1 MKGREKRRKSEGGG
15 KERVKATFN
24 GELWS
29 EIAEPRT
36 VKGQITHHGVTYLV
50 AARREFRIV
59 RH

>member
-1 MKGREKRRKSEGGG
+1 MKGRERRRKSEGGG
-15 KERVKATFN
+15 KERVKAIN